1 MNDAPGDSRSARDPY
16 PAYAAMR
23 SECPVQAVASGAS
36 GRVSY
41 LVTGYAEARQALG
54 DERLSKDTAA
64 FFAGRDTKRR
74 LHPAVAHTMLASDP
88 PRHTRLRKLVTGA
101 FTSGAVAGIRP
112 FITRLT
118 DELLDRWPVGGTV
131 DLVAGLAVPL
141 PVMVICELL
150 GVPEA
155 DRPKVRHWSAELF
168 AAGRPDRGDAASHAV
183 AAYMT
188 GLIASKRLR
197 PGDSLLDRLIAARDG
212 EDRLDEEELVS
223 LAVLLLVAGHETTTH
238 FLGNAALALLRHPPR
253 RNACAPTRTPSRT
266 HWTSCSASTPR
277 SAPPPSGSP
286 RKPSPWAKRR
296 SPRASPYSSPS
307 EPPTATR
314 SASRPRT
321 GSTWT
326 GKRPVISAS
335 ATASTGASE
344 HRSRKPRPRSPCARS
359 WSVSRTSGSPYRR
372 TGWPGG
378 RPGSFAGWT
387 LFPSCSE
394 LRCSSRVPR
403 RLSRGRVSPVSGG
416 AASAGPPPCS
426 RRAPLP
432 GRSCPG
438 PP

>member
-64 FFAGRDTKRR
+64 FFAGRDTERR

-101 FTSGAVAGIRP
+101 FASGAVAGIRP

-150 GVPEA
+150 GMPEA

-238 FLGNAALALLRHPPR
+238 FLGNAALALLRHPAATER
-253 RNACAPTRTPSRT
+253 L
-266 HWTSCSASTPR
+266 
-277 SAPPPSGSP
+277 
-286 RKPSPWAKRR
+286 
-296 SPRASPYSSPS
+296 RADPDALPH
-307 EPPTATR
+307 A
-314 SASRPRT
+314 
-321 GSTWT
+321 
-326 GKRPVISAS
+326 
-335 ATASTGASE
+335 
-344 HRSRKPRPRSPCARS
+344 
-359 WSVSRTSGSPYRR
+359 
-372 TGWPGG
+372 
-378 RPGSFAGWT
+378 
-387 LFPSCSE
+387 LDE
-394 LRCSSRVPR
+394 LLRFDA
-403 RLSRGRVSPVSGG
+403 PVSTSTFRFTTETLTLGETEIPAGVPVLVALG
-416 AASAGPPPCS
+416 AANRDPERFPAPDRLDLDREATGHLSFGHGIHRCVG
-426 RRAPLP
+426 APLAKAEAEIALRAVLVRFP
-432 GRSCPG
+432 DIRLAVSADRLAWRQTRLVRGLDALPVRL
-438 PP
+438 